1 MIPGLGWRR
10 RNTGIILSILGIK
23 MNDTRVRMEEE
34 EYWNDSVAKGFSWE
48 EGDDTMGMPDLRFAP
63 IKNHFHCL
71 AIFLVQ
77 KCFNLIPLNA
87 TRRITLLI

>member
-48 EGDDTMGMPDLRFAP
+48 EGDDTMGMPDLRLLFFNSGV
-63 IKNHFHCL
+63 IM
-71 AIFLVQ
+71 FLN
-77 KCFNLIPLNA
+77 NLLPLNSP
-87 TRRITLLI
+87 RRVTLLI

>member
-48 EGDDTMGMPDLRFAP
+48 EGDDTMGMPDLRLLFFNSGVN
-63 IKNHFHCL
+63 KM
-71 AIFLVQ
+71 Q
-77 KCFNLIPLNA
+77 KKCF
-87 TRRITLLI
+87 